1 MLHGNFRREFKSV
14 RNRRPK
20 AVNDKAMEEEEEEA
34 AEEEED
40 VFVFVVVVVDSR

>member
-20 AVNDKAMEEEEEEA
+20 AVNDKAVEEEEEEEA

-40 VFVFVVVVVDSR
+40 VFVVVVVVNSR